1 MREGQQIVHLLS
13 RSVELAR
20 EELQHLYGQRPD
32 RPREPPS
39 LPAPSQLQCLEPV
52 LPGGFER
59 PLRTLLPT
67 HRAPQMDLH

>member
-32 RPREPPS
+32 RPREATPLPP
-39 LPAPSQLQCLEPV
+39 PSQLQCFEPV
-52 LPGGFER
+52 LPGRFER
-59 PLRTLLPT
+59 TLGALLPANG
-67 HRAPQMDLH
+67 APQVELH